1 MVKRRRKLDTCM
13 KVRELRSLLGSRRT
27 IVHVMEAG
35 SMTSLKR
42 WEKREC
48 NPLRAH
54 VRLVDETHAM
64 ARRMS
69 KALLSKLRRDLD
81 RK

>member
-1 MVKRRRKLDTCM
+1 MAG
-13 KVRELRSLLGSRRT
+13 KVRELRALLGSRRT
-27 IVHVMEAG
+27 VVHVMEAA

-48 NPLRAH
+48 DPLQAH
-54 VRLVDETHAM
+54 VRLVDETYVM
-64 ARRMS
+64 AKRMS
-69 KALLSKLRRDLD
+69 KALLSKLRRDLE